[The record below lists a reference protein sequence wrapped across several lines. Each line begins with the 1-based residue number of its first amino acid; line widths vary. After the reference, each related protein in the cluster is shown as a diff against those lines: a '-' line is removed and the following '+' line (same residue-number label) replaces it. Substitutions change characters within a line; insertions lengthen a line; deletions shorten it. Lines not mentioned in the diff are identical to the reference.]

1 MDEKE
6 NTIYNTYN
14 FFNYIV
20 FLFIYIY
27 LILYQ
32 YQINTPAVYF
42 ITMCFDIIFS
52 VYLVIFSRFTL
63 VNYVTTISALISIVI
78 FVFIVL
84 RVISSITFSTIF
96 LKIERKRRDQDC
108 DVEDLPDDIINSIN
122 LNRFYYLYSTIS
134 IFALLFLILFWNDK
148 INNML
153 NYDYSNIFSMNRRV
167 WTTYFVMI
175 LVIIFS
181 IANVRESLHIESLY
195 RRTEICPKL

>member
-1 MDEKE
+1 MNE
-6 NTIYNTYN
+6 NESTIYNTYN
-14 FFNYIV
+14 FFNYIA
-20 FLFIYIY
+20 FLCVYIY

-42 ITMCFDIIFS
+42 ISMCFDIIFS

-63 VNYVTTISALISIVI
+63 VNHVTSIAAIISIVI
-78 FVFIVL
+78 FGFIVL
-84 RVISSITFSTIF
+84 RIISSITFSTIF

-108 DVEDLPDDIINSIN
+108 EIEDLPDNIIESIN
-122 LNRFYYLYSTIS
+122 LNRFYYLYSTIA
-134 IFALLFLILFWNDK
+134 IFALLFLILFWNDT

-153 NYDYSNIFSMNRRV
+153 NYDSSNIFSMNRRV

-175 LVIIFS
+175 LVIVFS

>member
-1 MDEKE
+1 MNE
-6 NTIYNTYN
+6 NESTIYNTYN
-14 FFNYIV
+14 FFNYIA
-20 FLFIYIY
+20 FLCVYIY

-42 ITMCFDIIFS
+42 ISMCFDIIFS

-63 VNYVTTISALISIVI
+63 VNHVTSIAAIISIVI
-78 FVFIVL
+78 FGFIVL
-84 RVISSITFSTIF
+84 RIISSITFSTIF

-108 DVEDLPDDIINSIN
+108 EIEDLPDNIIESIN
-122 LNRFYYLYSTIS
+122 LNRFYYLYSTIA
-134 IFALLFLILFWNDK
+134 IFALLFLILFWNDT

-153 NYDYSNIFSMNRRV
+153 NYDSSNIFSMNRRV

-175 LVIIFS
+175 LVAAFS

>member
-1 MDEKE
+1 MNE
-6 NTIYNTYN
+6 NESTIYNTYN
-14 FFNYIV
+14 FFNYIA
-20 FLFIYIY
+20 FLCVYIY

-42 ITMCFDIIFS
+42 ISMCFDIIFS

-63 VNYVTTISALISIVI
+63 VNHVTSIAAIISIVI
-78 FVFIVL
+78 FGFIVL
-84 RVISSITFSTIF
+84 RIISSITFSTIF

-108 DVEDLPDDIINSIN
+108 EIEDLPDNIIESIN
-122 LNRFYYLYSTIS
+122 LNRFYYLYSTIA
-134 IFALLFLILFWNDK
+134 IFALLFLILFWNDT

-153 NYDYSNIFSMNRRV
+153 NYDSSNIFSMNRRV
-167 WTTYFVMI
+167 WTTYFVMM
-175 LVIIFS
+175 LVTAFS